1 MVLAISRFNQ
11 CAHCYSSCRFQT
23 NILHKLSLS
32 RTCCFRILCFTLSI
46 IWYHNIIVFCLSW
59 NTLIYFQLIKD
70 SQLFI
75 IIGILVTFVLAILVT
90 WEIVSPHEMV
100 IGYHVNKVNVCVV
113 YLHLI
118 LALYLTGKKYQR
130 TDINIEMKDACTE
143 QLS

>member
-1 MVLAISRFNQ
+1 
-11 CAHCYSSCRFQT
+11 
-23 NILHKLSLS
+23 
-32 RTCCFRILCFTLSI
+32 
-46 IWYHNIIVFCLSW
+46 
-59 NTLIYFQLIKD
+59 
-70 SQLFI
+70 LFI

>member
-1 MVLAISRFNQ
+1 M
-11 CAHCYSSCRFQT
+11 
-23 NILHKLSLS
+23 
-32 RTCCFRILCFTLSI
+32 
-46 IWYHNIIVFCLSW
+46 
-59 NTLIYFQLIKD
+59 
-70 SQLFI
+70 FI

-100 IGYHVNKVNVCVV
+100 IVYHVNKVNVCVV
-113 YLHLI
+113 YSHLI